1 MGGNSIAAAHLS
13 SNIGVDMRLIY
24 CFPSPSMLCTA
35 LLEGKESLNL
45 NVSRDAK
52 SKMNLEGGKPS
63 FLHVHSDTPAAV
75 NFDEQRRLLRTLS
88 GRNEDNAIISKRLKL
103 DSNKNVAGGS
113 SPANGYPWN
122 SVAICA
128 SCSFSRCNKV
138 AYEGGSM
145 VKDIYQATCSVMV
158 PKNRNVP
165 MQESWKV
172 YMGSCVDASPII
184 VHKGQDIYLFIGS
197 HSHKFM
203 CVNARR

>member
-13 SNIGVDMRLIY
+13 NNIGVDMQLIY

-35 LLEGKESLNL
+35 LLERKESLNI
-45 NVSRDAK
+45 NVSRFAK
-52 SKMNLEGGKPS
+52 SKMNLERREPS
-63 FLHVHSDTPAAV
+63 FFHVHSDTPAAV
-75 NFDEQRRLLRTLS
+75 NFDQQRRILGTLF

-103 DSNKNVAGGS
+103 DKNINVTGGS
-113 SPANGYPWN
+113 SPLNGYPWN
-122 SVAICA
+122 SVAMCA
-128 SCSFSRCNKV
+128 TCSFSRCNKV
-138 AYEGGSM
+138 VYERRSM
-145 VKDIYQATCSVMV
+145 VKDIYQATRSVMV
-158 PKNRNVP
+158 PKSRNVP